1 VDSRGNNASRT
12 LTIGG
17 TRLLEYTLAVG
28 IFLGSFALWILV
40 PVGSLWI
47 GSLIANDA
55 TTMMLCVLIICP
67 VAMLLCGLGL
77 GGLYRAY
84 LRVSQAQATTD
95 QTAWLGSLSGD
106 RRPKRGRRPVLD
118 FSLTFSAGTAIVLL
132 LVWFLFL
139 AKNYSPAGFA
149 P

>member
-1 VDSRGNNASRT
+1 MDSRGNNASRT
-12 LTIGG
+12 LTVGG

-67 VAMLLCGLGL
+67 VAML
-77 GGLYRAY
+77 
-84 LRVSQAQATTD
+84 
-95 QTAWLGSLSGD
+95 
-106 RRPKRGRRPVLD
+106 
-118 FSLTFSAGTAIVLL
+118 
-132 LVWFLFL
+132 
-139 AKNYSPAGFA
+139 
-149 P
+149 